1 MTFTV
6 LDFVAAAVALVMFAV
21 LFFLDK
27 KKNLDF
33 SLLILLGTAFGIL
46 LGVLFTTHYNIVAM
60 VGTIYSQALSAFVV
74 PLLLFSVTASIT
86 NLSDSIRLKNIGLKS
101 VLWLL
106 FQTLSASVLTLI
118 AAEIFN
124 VGANFHYVPEAATK
138 AREVPSVIDTI
149 VGLFPSNLV
158 AQWST
163 NAVVTVI
170 VFAIIVAL
178 AYNSLVKDNPDV
190 VYFKKFI
197 DAGNKVMSGA
207 IGIVIDF
214 TPYAVTALIFRAV
227 GANKISD
234 MLPLLLVLVIAYAL
248 SAIQIFGVE
257 TLLIKFVAKLN
268 PIQFLRKVAPAGVVA
283 FTSESSIGTLPVTI
297 RQLKEKMGVHEDIAS
312 FTASLGANLGMPGCA
327 GMWPMLLAIFVVHMQ
342 KLNYTAGDYG
352 LLIVLTLLVSI
363 GTVGVPGTATIT
375 ATALFTAAGL
385 PIEMIVLFSPISMI
399 VDMARTAT
407 NVIGAATATVLVAE
421 SENMIDHE
429 VYNADNADQKGIA
442 KANA

>member
-149 VGLFPSNLV
+149 VGLFPSNLP
-158 AQWST
+158 
-163 NAVVTVI
+163 VI

-268 PIQFLRKVAPAGVVA
+268 PIQFLKKVAPAGVVA